1 MSMQETESAIREA
14 NASGRRPVLFVHGL
28 WLHTSSWGAWVD
40 HFREAGYAPLAPGWP
55 GFPDTVEECNQRPEL
70 IAGKGVNEVTAHYTG
85 IAGRLSQKPVA
96 VGHSFGGLIVQKL
109 LGEEAVAAAVALDPA
124 PIKGV
129 LPLAFSQLRSA
140 FPVLKNPLNVNKA
153 VPLTRKQF
161 RYAFGNTVSEAESDA
176 LYQRWAIPAPGK
188 PLFSGAVA
196 NFNPNSPTKVNT
208 RNATR
213 GPLLL
218 TSGGKD
224 HVIPPVTVKVT
235 QWLYRKSPAITERID
250 FPDRGHSLGIDSRWQ
265 EVADKCLAWL
275 RKQGF

>member
-1 MSMQETESAIREA
+1 M
-14 NASGRRPVLFVHGL
+14 
-28 WLHTSSWGAWVD
+28 
-40 HFREAGYAPLAPGWP
+40 
-55 GFPDTVEECNQRPEL
+55 
-70 IAGKGVNEVTAHYTG
+70 
-85 IAGRLSQKPVA
+85 
-96 VGHSFGGLIVQKL
+96 
-109 LGEEAVAAAVALDPA
+109 
-124 PIKGV
+124 
-129 LPLAFSQLRSA
+129 LPLPFSQLRSA
-140 FPVLKNPLNVNKA
+140 FPVLRNPLNVNKA

-161 RYAFGNTVSEAESDA
+161 RYAFGNTLSEAESDA
-176 LYQRWAIPAPGK
+176 LYGRWAIPAPGK

-250 FPDRGHSLGIDSRWQ
+250 FPDRGHSLGIDAGWR

-275 RKQGF
+275 RKQGL